1 MIKIQELQSNPMALV
16 AVLAM
21 KNKGKLKISSK
32 DLEKF
37 SLDGKELE
45 IRVKDGSMTIQVV
58 DEPVEAVATDVETVN
73 EFIERME
80 KEKEEAGGDV
90 VQPS

>member
-1 MIKIQELQSNPMALV
+1 MIKLQELQSNPMALI

-21 KNKGKLKISSK
+21 KNNNQLKISK
-32 DLEKF
+32 DDMEFYSLE
-37 SLDGKELE
+37 GKEIE
-45 IRVKDGSMTIQVV
+45 IRIKDGDFLLMIV
-58 DEPVEAVATDVETVN
+58 DEPVDAVATDVETVN

-90 VQPS
+90 VGRT